1 MKKWIQLL
9 ILVVLIARLCAEP
22 NANFPKVED
31 TSGAEANGERIIRL
45 AVNVAASTNEVW
57 QTFCTAEG
65 WKSYA
70 VAFAAVDMRIGGI
83 IETSYK
89 PDAKLGGPDNIKN
102 QIVAYIPGRMLAIRC
117 VQAPPDFKHKEE
129 FFSTA
134 TILEIAPRA
143 GGSRVTLTAVGYR
156 PGEAYDDLFK
166 HFRWGDAYTLD
177 KLRER
182 FETAATVAPKDTPVA
197 PATDKKKQAD

>member
-1 MKKWIQLL
+1 MKNWIKLM
-9 ILVVLIARLCAEP
+9 IIALSIGRVSAEP
-22 NANFPKVED
+22 NANFPNVED
-31 TSGAEANGERIIRL
+31 TSGAETNGERVIRL
-45 AVNVAASTNEVW
+45 TVNVAASTNDVW
-57 QTFCTAEG
+57 QTLSTAEG

-70 VAFAAVDMRIGGI
+70 VAFAAVNMRVGGI

-89 PDAKLGGPDNIKN
+89 PDAKVGDPDNIKN

-117 VQAPPDFKHKEE
+117 VQTPRDFKHKEE

-134 TILEIAPRA
+134 TILEIAPRDA
-143 GGSRVTLTAVGYR
+143 GGSRVALTAVGFR
-156 PGEAYDDLFK
+156 PGEAYDELFK

-182 FETAATVAPKDTPVA
+182 FETARTVAPKDTPVA
-197 PATDKKKQAD
+197 PSADKKK

>member
-1 MKKWIQLL
+1 MKNWIRLL
-9 ILVVLIARLCAEP
+9 IIAISIARVWAEP

-31 TSGAEANGERIIRL
+31 TSGSEANGDRVIRL
-45 AVNVAASTNEVW
+45 AVNVAASTNDVW
-57 QTFCTAEG
+57 RTFCTAEG

-70 VAFAAVDMRIGGI
+70 VAFAVVDMRIGGI

-89 PDAKLGGPDNIKN
+89 PDAKLGDPDNIKN

-117 VQAPPDFKHKEE
+117 VQTPRDFKHKEE
-129 FFSTA
+129 FFATA
-134 TILEIAPRA
+134 TILEIAPRDG
-143 GGSRVTLTAVGYR
+143 GGSRVTLTAVGFR
-156 PGEAYDDLFK
+156 PGEAYDELFK

-182 FETAATVAPKDTPVA
+182 FETAAAVAPKDTPAA
-197 PATDKKKQAD
+197 PSADKKK